1 VTHDNRPALP
11 LALAALLLLALLQ
24 MLGLRPPAAK
34 GPNAPADEF
43 SAGRSLAVLE
53 GLLAEGVPHPV
64 GSPANFVVRDRIVAE
79 LERLGY
85 EVEVQRS
92 FSCRP
97 GGGVCAPV

>member
-1 VTHDNRPALP
+1 
-11 LALAALLLLALLQ
+11 
-24 MLGLRPPAAK
+24 
-34 GPNAPADEF
+34 
-43 SAGRSLAVLE
+43 
-53 GLLAEGVPHPV
+53 VPHPV

-97 GGGVCAPV
+97 GGGVSAPV